1 MKAGWRSIFAVTI
14 AGLLLLISDVP
25 SDAARRVAR
34 DRPMTGPGAWPSI
47 HCVGPAA
54 HFVLLY
60 GSSAAACIPGTEA
73 IKLTVPLEP
82 GEQSA

>member
-1 MKAGWRSIFAVTI
+1 MKTGWRSIFAVII
-14 AGLLLLISDVP
+14 AGLLLLISDLP
-25 SDAARRVAR
+25 SDAARRVVRGSSYEGTWSVAIYTLR
-34 DRPMTGPGAWPSI
+34 GT
-47 HCVGPAA
+47 AA

-60 GSSAAACIPGTEA
+60 GSSAAACIPGTGA